1 MHRTE
6 LGKGQREEPDCVWS
20 MTLNGSRAGAG
31 HFDYPFSHS
40 VFLEDLLCAMAWV
53 MSGAH
58 RGTNSVV
65 PDSE

>member
-1 MHRTE
+1 M
-6 LGKGQREEPDCVWS
+6 WS